1 MALFC
6 DFSEFEDLLRSY
18 PTSKFINHHRD
29 CAAKASIS
37 GRIACERLTEQE
49 EINKKLLV
57 ESKKLSR
64 DFKLSRAANSDLEKK
79 VAELAMALKKCQ
91 DDKKMVEEG
100 KKIADE
106 NLEQSKKD
114 LERLQKTHD
123 DDLRLIE
130 NLRKDHDKSSKAAED
145 LRTNNADLAKT
156 LSNKEQRIQDLE
168 KALADQR
175 ETSGRNISEI
185 INKLKLLFE
194 EYEKSLKNFGVRP
207 APLPANLG
215 ISDFMDWIDTEFK
228 ALPGVISGASDFAVV
243 FSVESI
249 LKLLHDFDCV
259 DLVKFCEKLP
269 QFSDASSTS
278 RLRPNE
284 DVLAIKAK
292 FTREFWLASG
302 KETAKSI
309 ARAKLEHVDL

>member
-1 MALFC
+1 
-6 DFSEFEDLLRSY
+6 
-18 PTSKFINHHRD
+18 
-29 CAAKASIS
+29 
-37 GRIACERLTEQE
+37 
-49 EINKKLLV
+49 
-57 ESKKLSR
+57 
-64 DFKLSRAANSDLEKK
+64 
-79 VAELAMALKKCQ
+79 
-91 DDKKMVEEG
+91 
-100 KKIADE
+100 
-106 NLEQSKKD
+106 
-114 LERLQKTHD
+114 
-123 DDLRLIE
+123 
-130 NLRKDHDKSSKAAED
+130 
-145 LRTNNADLAKT
+145 

-175 ETSGRNISEI
+175 ETLGENISEI

-228 ALPGVISGASDFAVV
+228 ALPEVISGASDFAAV

-259 DLVKFCEKLP
+259 DLVKFREKLP
-269 QFSDASSTS
+269 QFPEASSTS
-278 RLRPNE
+278 RLHPNE

-292 FTREFWLASG
+292 FAREFWFASE

-309 ARAKLEHVDL
+309 ARAKLE